1 MFSFFEKYK
10 KFIFTGVILLL
21 VVLALV
27 TSGKKLNATIF
38 ESALGFVVTPF
49 QDITSGI
56 GRWVENTTSERREQ
70 EEILAENE
78 SLREQVASLQA
89 DNSRLALYETENA
102 KLSALLKIAQ
112 KYPEYNTFGTTI
124 IAKNPGSWYDVFT
137 VDKGTSDGVE
147 ANMVLAAP
155 EGLVGKIIESGAT
168 YAKGQS
174 ILDSRSSVPA
184 MSARTGDLG
193 VVKGD
198 YTLMNDGLCKMEY
211 IDAEAEIAV
220 GDEIITS
227 HLSDVYPPGLTIG
240 RVKEIK
246 NDTNGLTRYAI
257 IEPVVDLKHLDT
269 LLVIDKTNT
278 RTVSPG
284 TTSTQTATP
293 ATEPDAADTPL
304 TDNGTEENETSQ
316 ENEPNTQMQTGNA
329 PDTETQ
335 TNGTLEDDTE

>member
-10 KFIFTGVILLL
+10 KFIFTGAIILLT
-21 VVLALV
+21 VLALV

-124 IAKNPGSWYDVFT
+124 TAKNPGSWYDVFT
-137 VDKGTSDGVE
+137 VNKGTSDGVK

-198 YTLMNDGLCKMEY
+198 YTLMNNGLCKMEY
-211 IDAEAEIAV
+211 IDTEAEIAV
-220 GDEIITS
+220 GDEIVTS

-257 IEPVVDLKHLDT
+257 IEPTVDLKHLDT

-284 TTSTQTATP
+284 DLSVPPDVPAAEPETADEPLTETEETETEETETP
-293 ATEPDAADTPL
+293 QSDNASEDTNSNAEADT
-304 TDNGTEENETSQ
+304 N
-316 ENEPNTQMQTGNA
+316 
-329 PDTETQ
+329 
-335 TNGTLEDDTE
+335 